1 MFLSPLLTSFGLTAF
16 FAYVVLRFFPK
27 FGLMDN
33 PKRYGHQREA
43 IPYPGGVAIFGAV
56 IITLMIFLPLDASLR
71 AVISGATLLALTSF
85 ADDRRGLSPFFRL
98 GVQFIAAVLLV
109 VGGIGINSLSNPF
122 GAPIVLDSLNM
133 PVGFGQFTFVLTVF
147 ADLVTVVWVMAM
159 INAFNWIDGISGMS
173 SSIAAVSAL
182 ILLILST
189 RPDFHFVDQTLAITL
204 SSVILGACVAFL
216 FFDFPPAK
224 MLIGDT
230 GSMLLGFLL
239 AVTAI
244 ISGGKIA
251 TTILV
256 LGFPI
261 LDFAWVIGRRVVQGN
276 SPFKGDLWHFHHRF
290 LKAGFSERRIVLF
303 FVAASA
309 VFGSLSLSLHTEGKI
324 WALFGIL
331 SVMVLLAVFLY
342 SKR

>member
-1 MFLSPLLTSFGLTAF
+1 MFLSPLFTSFGLTAL
-16 FAYVVLRFFPK
+16 FAYLVLRFFPK
-27 FGLMDN
+27 LGLVDN
-33 PKRYGHQREA
+33 PKRYGHQRSA
-43 IPYPGGVAIFGAV
+43 IPYPGGIAIFGAV
-56 IITLMIFLPLDASLR
+56 VISLMIFLPLDASLR
-71 AVISGATLLALTSF
+71 AVISGATLLAITSF
-85 ADDRRGLSPFFRL
+85 VDDRKGLSPFFRL

-109 VGGIGINSLSNPF
+109 LGGIGINSLSNPF
-122 GAPIVLDSLNM
+122 GDPIILDSLNL
-133 PVGFGQFTFVLTVF
+133 PFSLGSFTFVLTVF
-147 ADLVTVVWVMAM
+147 ADLVTIVWVMAM
-159 INAFNWIDGISGMS
+159 INAFNWIDGIPGMS
-173 SSIAAVSAL
+173 SSIAAVSSL
-182 ILLILST
+182 ILLVLST
-189 RPDFHFVDQTLAITL
+189 RPDFHFIDQTLAITL
-204 SSVILGACVAFL
+204 SSVIFGASLAFL

-261 LDFAWVIGRRVVQGN
+261 LDFAWVIGRRMWQGK

-290 LKAGFSERRIVLF
+290 LNAGYSERRIVLF

-309 VFGSLSLSLHTEGKI
+309 VFGSLSLSLHTEGKV

-331 SVMVLLAVFLY
+331 SVMVLLAATLY
-342 SKR
+342 SKK

>member
-1 MFLSPLLTSFGLTAF
+1 MFLSPLLTSFGLTAL
-16 FAYVVLRFFPK
+16 FAYLVLRFFPK
-27 FGLMDN
+27 LGLVDN
-33 PKRYGHQREA
+33 PKRYGHQRSA
-43 IPYPGGVAIFGAV
+43 IPYPGGIAIFGAV
-56 IITLMIFLPLDASLR
+56 VISLMIFLPLDPSLR
-71 AVISGATLLALTSF
+71 AVISGATLLAITSF

-98 GVQFIAAVLLV
+98 GIQFIAAVLLV
-109 VGGIGINSLSNPF
+109 LGGIGINSLSNPF
-122 GAPIVLDSLNM
+122 GDPIILDSMNL
-133 PVGFGQFTFVLTVF
+133 PFSLGSFTFVLTVF
-147 ADLVTVVWVMAM
+147 ADLVTIVWVMAM
-159 INAFNWIDGISGMS
+159 INAFNWIDGIPGMS
-173 SSIAAVSAL
+173 SSIAAVSSL
-182 ILLILST
+182 ILLVLST
-189 RPDFHFVDQTLAITL
+189 RPDFHFIDQTLAITL
-204 SSVILGACVAFL
+204 SSIILGASLAFL

-261 LDFAWVIGRRVVQGN
+261 LDFAWVIGRRMWQGK

-309 VFGSLSLSLHTEGKI
+309 VFGSLSLSLHTEGKV
-324 WALFGIL
+324 WALFGII
-331 SVMVLLAVFLY
+331 SVMVLLAATLY
-342 SKR
+342 SKK